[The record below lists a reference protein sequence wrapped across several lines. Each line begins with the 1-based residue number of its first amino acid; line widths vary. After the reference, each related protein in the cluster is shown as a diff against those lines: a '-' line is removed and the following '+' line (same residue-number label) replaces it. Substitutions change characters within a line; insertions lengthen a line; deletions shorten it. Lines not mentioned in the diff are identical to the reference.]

1 MKSLLLFFALAFL
14 LLGCQK
20 GERAQRELDSLRSKA
35 YAQKASGELVFAIDS
50 FQRLIATD
58 SLRANTYRFEL
69 LTLYEQLGNFRD
81 ALYLIDTLLSSSP
94 PADSLSRLKEKK
106 ITLLAL
112 LGEIDAL
119 QKQLRQTFPLTPEH
133 EYLLAEIYLQK
144 KDYERARYHFSLLT
158 QSQNAH
164 IAIESLGK
172 LATCFD
178 YEEGSDH
185 SELLVQK
192 MLDKLAEQLP
202 TQSSIEEKF
211 NLLYRSARILAE
223 NDAFASVADSL
234 FTNALDYL
242 TNPKWRG
249 KNPDMLSAW
258 ITIEQSC
265 ITTPQSQPL
274 EQALLTFR
282 LKDHRLGE
290 AAATLLLGK
299 CTDYDPNRRIN
310 LLLKALERFEALTY
324 PQLPNN
330 IIFQLDDVSND
341 LLSLLLQQER
351 LLEAFEVSERLKT
364 LKQRFSTRLTFTRS
378 HTSNFKA
385 LEQLQRDIFAITVMK
400 DSLAFLADDAQRNEQ
415 NQFLAETL
423 AKKQGEFYQKL
434 LELQSVSMAEAE
446 LLAPKPMLLSET
458 QRYLSPDDVLVQFFF
473 GQVQSYFIVITDSKI
488 HIVRSPLIRNDIKQ
502 LFKTIQF
509 ELLNGL
515 PFDSTAVIE
524 NRTRQMLTTLI
535 LNPIL
540 PFLSERTQVYVM
552 SNMPCP
558 IHILGKQKLLGET
571 HRVSYLTST
580 KQLQLAKFASPFNTP
595 LILSLDEI
603 DAVPF
608 DLFESPQEA
617 LLEWGRLDEQLKSV
631 CKTLS
636 RPIAESYYRF
646 ARSQSVQNQY
656 AWINFSC
663 YGK

>member
-1 MKSLLLFFALAFL
+1 M
-14 LLGCQK
+14 GCKK
-20 GERAQRELDSLRSKA
+20 GERAQRDLDSLRSKA
-35 YAQKASGELVFAIDS
+35 LSQKATGDLALAIES

-58 SLRANTYRFEL
+58 SLNANTYRFEL
-69 LTLYEQLGNFRD
+69 LALYEQLGSFRD
-81 ALYLIDTLLSSSP
+81 ALCLIDTLLSSAL
-94 PADSLSRLKEKK
+94 PADSLPRLKEKK
-106 ITLLAL
+106 IALLAW

-158 QSQNAH
+158 QSKNAQ

-172 LATCFD
+172 LAICFD
-178 YEEGSDH
+178 DETNSDH
-185 SELLVQK
+185 NKRLVQK
-192 MLDKLAEQLP
+192 MLDKLAETLP
-202 TQSSIEEKF
+202 TQPSIEEKF

-223 NDAFASVADSL
+223 HEAFASVADSL
-234 FTNALDYL
+234 FTNALDCL
-242 TNPKWRG
+242 TNPQWRG
-249 KNPDMLSAW
+249 KNPEMLSAW

-265 ITTPQSQPL
+265 IKTPRSQPL

-299 CTDYDPNRRIN
+299 CTDYDPTRRIN

-324 PQLPNN
+324 PQLPNH
-330 IIFQLDDVSND
+330 IMFQLDDITND

-364 LKQRFSTRLTFTRS
+364 LKQRFSARPTFARA

-400 DSLAFLADDAQRNEQ
+400 DSLAFWADEARRIEQ
-415 NQFLAETL
+415 NQFFAETL

-434 LELQSVSMAEAE
+434 LELQSVPASEVE
-446 LLAPKPMLLSET
+446 LLSPKSLLLSET
-458 QRYLSPDDVLVQFFF
+458 QRYLSPDDILIQFFF

-488 HIVRSPLIRNDIKQ
+488 HIVRSPLIRNDIQQ
-502 LFKTIQF
+502 LFKTVQF

-515 PFDSTAVIE
+515 PFDSIDVLE

-540 PFLSERTQVYVM
+540 PFVSERSKVYVM

-558 IHILGKQKLLGET
+558 LHILGKQNLLGET
-571 HRVSYLTST
+571 HQVSYLTSA

-608 DLFESPQEA
+608 ELFESPQEA
-617 LLEWGRLDEQLKSV
+617 LLEWGRLDDVAKSV
-631 CKTLS
+631 CTTLT
-636 RPIAESYYRF
+636 RPIADSYRNF
-646 ARSQSVQNQY
+646 ARAQSVQNRY
-656 AWINFSC
+656 TWINFSC